1 MQARERVRGLE
12 ARPPVRKDPATPER
26 AGWASKRTCAQAHLS
41 AAAHRV
47 IGMYLSHA
55 LSVSRRP
62 RLLSVSLTV
71 AVVGRVHAGDHSGAF
86 RRAPCPV
93 PWAGPRRGLAAR
105 STASGRI
112 CSLFFAYKLRRRATA
127 RNRGRP
133 PSHSKHINTFALQ
146 RAVAPRRRTSWRD
159 RRRGRPDVPSAR
171 HGRGP
176 GRATAATQLRGH
188 RERGVRPLHGVSGS
202 HIRDRHGQKR
212 VAQTFISDTRLVH
225 AHIRNPLIRYD
236 SGRTSSA

>member
-86 RRAPCPV
+86 RRAPCPAEQRQLRALRHHGASDARLF
-93 PWAGPRRGLAAR
+93 PNADAAR
-105 STASGRI
+105 
-112 CSLFFAYKLRRRATA
+112 
-127 RNRGRP
+127 
-133 PSHSKHINTFALQ
+133 
-146 RAVAPRRRTSWRD
+146 V
-159 RRRGRPDVPSAR
+159 
-171 HGRGP
+171 
-176 GRATAATQLRGH
+176 
-188 RERGVRPLHGVSGS
+188 
-202 HIRDRHGQKR
+202 
-212 VAQTFISDTRLVH
+212 
-225 AHIRNPLIRYD
+225 
-236 SGRTSSA
+236 

>member
-1 MQARERVRGLE
+1 MPGGMNMSSDPQTGRIAERVDAG
-12 ARPPVRKDPATPER
+12 ARKDPATPLR

-112 CSLFFAYKLRRRATA
+112 CSLFFAYKLRRR
-127 RNRGRP
+127 RP
-133 PSHSKHINTFALQ
+133 
-146 RAVAPRRRTSWRD
+146 
-159 RRRGRPDVPSAR
+159 
-171 HGRGP
+171 
-176 GRATAATQLRGH
+176 RATRAGA
-188 RERGVRPLHGVSGS
+188 S
-202 HIRDRHGQKR
+202 HLK
-212 VAQTFISDTRLVH
+212 
-225 AHIRNPLIRYD
+225 
-236 SGRTSSA
+236 

>member
-1 MQARERVRGLE
+1 MPGGMNMSSDPQTGRIAERVDAGARESERTRSTS
-12 ARPPVRKDPATPER
+12 ARAHTPLR
-26 AGWASKRTCAQAHLS
+26 AEWASKRTCAQAHLS

-112 CSLFFAYKLRRRATA
+112 CSLFFAYKLRRRRPRAT
-127 RNRGRP
+127 
-133 PSHSKHINTFALQ
+133 
-146 RAVAPRRRTSWRD
+146 RAGARRR
-159 RRRGRPDVPSAR
+159 
-171 HGRGP
+171 
-176 GRATAATQLRGH
+176 
-188 RERGVRPLHGVSGS
+188 
-202 HIRDRHGQKR
+202 I
-212 VAQTFISDTRLVH
+212 
-225 AHIRNPLIRYD
+225 
-236 SGRTSSA
+236 

>member
-86 RRAPCPV
+86 RQAPCPV

-105 STASGRI
+105 GP
-112 CSLFFAYKLRRRATA
+112 RRPVVSALCFLLI
-127 RNRGRP
+127 NRP
-133 PSHSKHINTFALQ
+133 PTRVAVGVRAAASLLKINKAVLQ

-176 GRATAATQLRGH
+176 A
-188 RERGVRPLHGVSGS
+188 VGS
-202 HIRDRHGQKR
+202 CTHSEPTH
-212 VAQTFISDTRLVH
+212 TL
-225 AHIRNPLIRYD
+225 
-236 SGRTSSA
+236 

>member
-71 AVVGRVHAGDHSGAF
+71 
-86 RRAPCPV
+86 
-93 PWAGPRRGLAAR
+93 
-105 STASGRI
+105 
-112 CSLFFAYKLRRRATA
+112 
-127 RNRGRP
+127 
-133 PSHSKHINTFALQ
+133 SK
-146 RAVAPRRRTSWRD
+146 
-159 RRRGRPDVPSAR
+159 
-171 HGRGP
+171 
-176 GRATAATQLRGH
+176 
-188 RERGVRPLHGVSGS
+188 
-202 HIRDRHGQKR
+202 
-212 VAQTFISDTRLVH
+212 
-225 AHIRNPLIRYD
+225 
-236 SGRTSSA
+236 